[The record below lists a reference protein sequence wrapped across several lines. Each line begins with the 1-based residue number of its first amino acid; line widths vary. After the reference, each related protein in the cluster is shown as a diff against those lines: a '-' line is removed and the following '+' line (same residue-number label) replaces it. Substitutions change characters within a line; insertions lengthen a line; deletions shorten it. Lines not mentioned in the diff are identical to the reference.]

1 MRLMDG
7 SGSCGESGRVE
18 IFHNG
23 EWGTVCDDDA
33 WLNSF
38 GAARRQSSLLVN
50 KQPGEHFLNLVIV
63 IIDSKSFSDVDAAVV
78 CAQLGWYGGRAFQ
91 RFGGGLQRVFFAQP
105 CFNGL

>member
-7 SGSCGESGRVE
+7 SGSCGGFGRVE

-38 GAARRQSSLLVN
+38 GAARCSGLLV
-50 KQPGEHFLNLVIV
+50 PF
-63 IIDSKSFSDVDAAVV
+63 D
-78 CAQLGWYGGRAFQ
+78 
-91 RFGGGLQRVFFAQP
+91 FFRYRHD
-105 CFNGL
+105 